1 MATLKL
7 TIYEHNDLVKDI
19 ALNTSS
25 LTATYT
31 FKDKDSNDHVYLL
44 SLAKLDTNMQMY
56 RPTEVLA
63 DISIA
68 MNDGN
73 DWVKIPRSRFEIF
86 KDQKVAISFDAYE
99 VGTDFYVHEVIPEYY
114 SDYMHLKLKIY
125 SPDKLLTLRNTSR
138 TFVGKRLSEILT
150 SELKKYSHPADEKV
164 CLKFNT
170 DNLQVLKF
178 ERLIKNKVQDE
189 HMFPFLVQYNESIY
203 DLLARTANRWGEFMY
218 YRDGKLHFG
227 YNEKQAP
234 NDLKDQDKKN
244 KYYKITYP
252 SYNTD
257 AVLTNGDGSGV
268 YDLEAVY
275 DKTVSDTP
283 VEESPYKV
291 KGELGKFNGAADKY
305 FMRKIASFLG
315 NDKDL
320 ITWLFN
326 NLVDDSVSVAESV
339 VYNKMLNKDL
349 DGEYFTDENKTKY
362 PLQFGEQE
370 FTLYEDVKEKKQA
383 YNQFTEYNSIYTSGK
398 YKKILEAER
407 ASSKNLV
414 QINFN
419 TTSPDLKLGDLI
431 VVDDERFIVVGVKA
445 ETIVTEENFIDKN
458 ESIISKT
465 VRTPNFV
472 VTAIARKDDKS
483 IFYPTMLPSGHVR
496 YSGPQKGAIVAANDP
511 TLNHRVR
518 VLFDWQYEGEET
530 VEDEDTGQEIKMP
543 KPIDD
548 ATEASPW
555 LIFAAKGEGKPSTGR
570 HVVASKVLVGF
581 VDGNIERPYVMGYIQ
596 DKTTLDKTI
605 DVDLDTDQ
613 GHYLRLSDGSR
624 GAGLSSFLFGAFSPA
639 ASTISDFWP
648 NFAFN
653 LGKSAHL
660 EGGFKLSDYYGIY
673 KITGSSD
680 QRNITI
686 SSPWGDVKMNA
697 FTGITISAPNGD
709 VKIKGKN
716 VTIEAGNNLKLLSGT
731 NVDYKFYQD
740 KKYKG
745 TSAATVL
752 MSASAAIVN
761 RLADKVTLLDLS
773 IVRSVVEIVMRPVEG
788 ALTVKSSRFLK
799 LEAGKNACEYP
810 ASAYNQK
817 KRDQLVSDISMS
829 NIESLRK
836 TPLREGFVKLFKHA
850 PAQAKFLQDAYNAR
864 YNECLKKKKGLK
876 DAITL
881 LQTVSEKRGEIP
893 CKDYEGLKNVL
904 WNEDLKKTKVE
915 ETELGFKEDSVGI
928 KADAK
933 TTEALKVVGG
943 TKEKVI
949 ERRQEFRAKVLKRA
963 TELRR
968 AIIALLKTDTVLEQ
982 AEAEAKKL
990 SRNPPKDAG
999 KNLYE
1004 ATCKKNNKELPIYK
1018 IPDDI
1023 KNLTAPIDPI
1033 DDNDLKLIRRMF
1045 ALNLLDKYKLTE
1057 GLTKPTK
1064 DNITDNT
1071 TWNTFIENLKVDDVD
1086 SIVATTN
1093 FDKWKDDMKG
1103 ALETALGDLNPV
1115 EAISKL
1121 KGPWDERQSWDN
1133 NNRGSILFGANEET
1147 YQLGTGDNP
1156 QMQIVEKVKP
1166 LMPAH
1171 ASNEFLAQVQKNLK
1185 GI

>member
-7 TIYEHNDLVKDI
+7 TIYRQNNLVKNI
-19 ALNTSS
+19 ALDTSS

-257 AVLTNGDGSGV
+257 AVLTNGDASGV

-383 YNQFTEYNSIYTSGK
+383 YNQFTEYNSIYTS
-398 YKKILEAER
+398 E
-407 ASSKNLV
+407 
-414 QINFN
+414 
-419 TTSPDLKLGDLI
+419 
-431 VVDDERFIVVGVKA
+431 
-445 ETIVTEENFIDKN
+445 
-458 ESIISKT
+458 
-465 VRTPNFV
+465 
-472 VTAIARKDDKS
+472 
-483 IFYPTMLPSGHVR
+483 H
-496 YSGPQKGAIVAANDP
+496 
-511 TLNHRVR
+511 
-518 VLFDWQYEGEET
+518 
-530 VEDEDTGQEIKMP
+530 
-543 KPIDD
+543 
-548 ATEASPW
+548 
-555 LIFAAKGEGKPSTGR
+555 
-570 HVVASKVLVGF
+570 
-581 VDGNIERPYVMGYIQ
+581 
-596 DKTTLDKTI
+596 
-605 DVDLDTDQ
+605 
-613 GHYLRLSDGSR
+613 
-624 GAGLSSFLFGAFSPA
+624 
-639 ASTISDFWP
+639 
-648 NFAFN
+648 
-653 LGKSAHL
+653 HL
-660 EGGFKLSDYYGIY
+660 
-673 KITGSSD
+673 
-680 QRNITI
+680 
-686 SSPWGDVKMNA
+686 
-697 FTGITISAPNGD
+697 
-709 VKIKGKN
+709 
-716 VTIEAGNNLKLLSGT
+716 
-731 NVDYKFYQD
+731 
-740 KKYKG
+740 
-745 TSAATVL
+745 
-752 MSASAAIVN
+752 
-761 RLADKVTLLDLS
+761 
-773 IVRSVVEIVMRPVEG
+773 
-788 ALTVKSSRFLK
+788 
-799 LEAGKNACEYP
+799 
-810 ASAYNQK
+810 
-817 KRDQLVSDISMS
+817 
-829 NIESLRK
+829 
-836 TPLREGFVKLFKHA
+836 
-850 PAQAKFLQDAYNAR
+850 
-864 YNECLKKKKGLK
+864 
-876 DAITL
+876 
-881 LQTVSEKRGEIP
+881 
-893 CKDYEGLKNVL
+893 
-904 WNEDLKKTKVE
+904 
-915 ETELGFKEDSVGI
+915 
-928 KADAK
+928 
-933 TTEALKVVGG
+933 
-943 TKEKVI
+943 
-949 ERRQEFRAKVLKRA
+949 
-963 TELRR
+963 
-968 AIIALLKTDTVLEQ
+968 
-982 AEAEAKKL
+982 
-990 SRNPPKDAG
+990 
-999 KNLYE
+999 
-1004 ATCKKNNKELPIYK
+1004 
-1018 IPDDI
+1018 
-1023 KNLTAPIDPI
+1023 
-1033 DDNDLKLIRRMF
+1033 
-1045 ALNLLDKYKLTE
+1045 
-1057 GLTKPTK
+1057 
-1064 DNITDNT
+1064 
-1071 TWNTFIENLKVDDVD
+1071 
-1086 SIVATTN
+1086 
-1093 FDKWKDDMKG
+1093 
-1103 ALETALGDLNPV
+1103 
-1115 EAISKL
+1115 
-1121 KGPWDERQSWDN
+1121 
-1133 NNRGSILFGANEET
+1133 
-1147 YQLGTGDNP
+1147 
-1156 QMQIVEKVKP
+1156 
-1166 LMPAH
+1166 
-1171 ASNEFLAQVQKNLK
+1171 
-1185 GI
+1185 

>member
-7 TIYEHNDLVKDI
+7 TIYRQNNENAKKDLEKDI
-19 ALNTSS
+19 VLETSIR
-25 LTATYT
+25 TAKYK
-31 FKDKDSNDHVYLL
+31 FNGNDYLL
-44 SLAKLDTNMQMY
+44 SLAGLDINMQMY
-56 RPTEVLA
+56 RPSEILA

-68 MNDGN
+68 MDRGN
-73 DWVKIPRSRFEIF
+73 NWITIPRTCFEIF
-86 KDQKVAISFDAYE
+86 KDKKVGLSSGEFLI
-99 VGTDFYVHEVIPEYY
+99 GKDFYVHEVIPECY
-114 SDYMHLKLKIY
+114 SDSIHLKLKIY
-125 SPDKLLTLRNTSR
+125 SPDKVLTLKNTSR

-150 SELKKYSHPADEKV
+150 SELKKYSHPADEKD

-275 DKTVSDTP
+275 DATVSDTP

-419 TTSPDLKLGDLI
+419 TTYPDVKLGDQII
-431 VVDDERFIVVGVKA
+431 VDKEKFIVVGITGKP
-445 ETIVTEENFIDKN
+445 TEQYIEDDGEITTHY
-458 ESIISKT
+458 S
-465 VRTPNFV
+465 FV

-496 YSGPQKGAIVAANDP
+496 YSGPQKGAIMAANDP

-624 GAGLSSFLFGAFSPA
+624 GAGLSRFLFGAFSPA

-716 VTIEAGNNLKLLSGT
+716 VTIEAGNNLKLVSGT
-731 NVDYKFYQD
+731 NVDHKFAAD
-740 KKYKG
+740 KKYSG

-836 TPLREGFVKLFKHA
+836 PPLREGFVKLFKHA
-850 PAQAKFLQDAYNAR
+850 PAQAKFLQDAYN
-864 YNECLKKKKGLK
+864 NSSLK
-876 DAITL
+876 I
-881 LQTVSEKRGEIP
+881 Q
-893 CKDYEGLKNVL
+893 Y
-904 WNEDLKKTKVE
+904 
-915 ETELGFKEDSVGI
+915 
-928 KADAK
+928 
-933 TTEALKVVGG
+933 
-943 TKEKVI
+943 
-949 ERRQEFRAKVLKRA
+949 
-963 TELRR
+963 
-968 AIIALLKTDTVLEQ
+968 
-982 AEAEAKKL
+982 
-990 SRNPPKDAG
+990 
-999 KNLYE
+999 
-1004 ATCKKNNKELPIYK
+1004 
-1018 IPDDI
+1018 
-1023 KNLTAPIDPI
+1023 TA
-1033 DDNDLKLIRRMF
+1033 
-1045 ALNLLDKYKLTE
+1045 
-1057 GLTKPTK
+1057 
-1064 DNITDNT
+1064 
-1071 TWNTFIENLKVDDVD
+1071 
-1086 SIVATTN
+1086 
-1093 FDKWKDDMKG
+1093 
-1103 ALETALGDLNPV
+1103 
-1115 EAISKL
+1115 
-1121 KGPWDERQSWDN
+1121 
-1133 NNRGSILFGANEET
+1133 
-1147 YQLGTGDNP
+1147 
-1156 QMQIVEKVKP
+1156 
-1166 LMPAH
+1166 
-1171 ASNEFLAQVQKNLK
+1171 
-1185 GI
+1185 